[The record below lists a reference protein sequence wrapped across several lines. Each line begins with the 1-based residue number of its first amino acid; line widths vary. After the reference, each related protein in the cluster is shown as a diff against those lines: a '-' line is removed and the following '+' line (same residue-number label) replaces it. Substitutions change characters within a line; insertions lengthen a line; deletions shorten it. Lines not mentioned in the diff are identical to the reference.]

1 MAGSVEDTVVTGGPA
16 EKGGPVVAKDGP
28 AVVKDNPVAVA
39 VAAAVAV
46 AVAAAVAVAVAAA
59 VAVAV
64 AAAAAVVENLAGPV
78 VHVLDNHGVDR
89 QDVWE
94 LPDQWRL
101 SAHVAGSQ
109 QSIEVELYKERC
121 SAQLAM
127 CYCQGY

>member
-1 MAGSVEDTVVTGGPA
+1 MEDTVVTGGPA

-28 AVVKDNPVAVA
+28 AVVKDNP
-39 VAAAVAV
+39 VAV